1 MKKPTKAKAQTT
13 ASKTTTSPDVRND
26 TLATRKKVALKTSA
40 KSTRAKSAVAS
51 SRKKKEAGEAP
62 AAANECI
69 ANLQKRLNDALADY
83 GTLLEAMTNLRL
95 KIDVMLGQF
104 LKGLYV
110 IGITPD
116 DIVQKCQQM
125 FRKKVSAD

>member
-1 MKKPTKAKAQTT
+1 MAKTNK
-13 ASKTTTSPDVRND
+13 KTTTSPDVRND
-26 TLATRKKVALKTSA
+26 VPATRKKVAQKTSA

-62 AAANECI
+62 ATANECI

-83 GTLLEAMTNLRL
+83 GTLLEAMNNLRL

>member
-1 MKKPTKAKAQTT
+1 MAKTNKKTT
-13 ASKTTTSPDVRND
+13 ASPDVRND
-26 TLATRKKVALKTSA
+26 APATRKKVAQKTSA
-40 KSTRAKSAVAS
+40 KRTRAKSAVAS

-62 AAANECI
+62 AADNACI

-83 GTLLEAMTNLRL
+83 GTLLELMTNLRL

>member
-1 MKKPTKAKAQTT
+1 MAKTNK
-13 ASKTTTSPDVRND
+13 KTTTSPDVRND
-26 TLATRKKVALKTSA
+26 APATRKKVAQKTSA

-51 SRKKKEAGEAP
+51 SRKKKDSGEAP

-69 ANLQKRLNDALADY
+69 ANLQKRLNDALSDY
-83 GTLLEAMTNLRL
+83 GTLLELMTNLRI

-116 DIVQKCQQM
+116 MIMAKCQQM
-125 FRKKVSAD
+125 FRKKVVAD

>member
-1 MKKPTKAKAQTT
+1 MSKTNK
-13 ASKTTTSPDVRND
+13 KTTTSPDVRND
-26 TLATRKKVALKTSA
+26 APATRKKVAQKTSA
-40 KSTRAKSAVAS
+40 KSTRAKSAVSS
-51 SRKKKEAGEAP
+51 SRKKKAGEAP
-62 AAANECI
+62 ASANECI